1 VIGYDMQG
9 CAALCHAVLC
19 ADCYMMFNAEE
30 YWAEGCQSWFDA
42 TVRTDVN
49 SGINTRDK
57 LKAHDTHFAQL
68 LEEVCVCSVGLQVAC
83 RLLP

>member
-1 VIGYDMQG
+1 
-9 CAALCHAVLC
+9 
-19 ADCYMMFNAEE
+19 MMFNADE

-42 TVRTDVN
+42 TIRTDVN

-68 LEEVCVCSVGLQVAC
+68 LEKVCVWVGWWWWEGAGWEANGLGAGRCQHC
-83 RLLP
+83 CCC